1 MKVSGNDP
9 IDLRRVNK
17 NDQSCEVFQKDQLN
31 CCFEIQY
38 DLNMSTTTID
48 PIDRLLDAAQNG
60 KTLIKN
66 RDVLHFTFMP
76 NQILHR
82 DPEQEKITQSLL
94 PILMESRPSNLLVYG
109 KPGTGKTLVIKKVLS
124 KIQKRVEE
132 GSFPIKL
139 AYTNAKQETTLYGL
153 LVSFGRQ
160 LGLGSQ
166 KTNDEKMWLPS
177 TGLSIIEVFNRI
189 LYVLDKNETN
199 AVFVIDEI
207 DYLAELIQ
215 KTGKDVLYQITRAN
229 ERLTT
234 GSLTLIGVSNDLTFK
249 ERLDPRVISSLSE
262 EEVIFTNYNLPQ
274 IKEILDARIEVAFE
288 QNIVSD
294 AALNLCSAMA
304 GRESGDARRALD
316 LLRVAAEIAE
326 RTQMPTVSE
335 DHIRMAAEK
344 IEENKEVVALRSY
357 PLHEKLLILAI
368 MKSSEISTGEVY
380 STYKNLCKDIRQ
392 KELTQRRVTQ
402 MLSEIEMSGIIVGR
416 IVHQGTHGNTKKFRI
431 TVSPDMVKTTFK
443 DEMLLQ
449 DIL

>member
-1 MKVSGNDP
+1 MKVSGS
-9 IDLRRVNK
+9 DLSDLSRVNK
-17 NDQSCEVFQKDQLN
+17 NDQSCEIFQKDQLN
-31 CCFEIQY
+31 CDFEIVN

-48 PIDRLLDAAQNG
+48 PIDRLLDAAQSG

-66 RDVLHFTFMP
+66 RDVLHFTHIP

-160 LGLGSQ
+160 LGLDSQ
-166 KTNDEKMWLPS
+166 KTNDDKMWLPN
-177 TGLSIIEVFNRI
+177 TGLSISEVFNRI
-189 LYVLDKNETN
+189 LYVLDKNEIN

-249 ERLDPRVISSLSE
+249 ERLDPRVISTLSE
-262 EEVIFTNYNLPQ
+262 EEIIFTNYDLTQ
-274 IKEILDARIEVAFE
+274 IRQILNARIEIAFN
-288 QNIVSD
+288 QGIVSD

-326 RTQMPTVSE
+326 RTQTPNVTE
-335 DHIRMAAEK
+335 EHIRMAAEK

-357 PLHEKLLILAI
+357 PLHEKLLIMAI

-380 STYKNLCKDIRQ
+380 STYKSLCKEIRQ

-402 MLSEIEMSGIIVGR
+402 MLSEIEMSGIITGR
-416 IVHQGTHGNTKKFRI
+416 IVHQGTHGNTKKYRI

-443 DEMLLQ
+443 DEILLQ